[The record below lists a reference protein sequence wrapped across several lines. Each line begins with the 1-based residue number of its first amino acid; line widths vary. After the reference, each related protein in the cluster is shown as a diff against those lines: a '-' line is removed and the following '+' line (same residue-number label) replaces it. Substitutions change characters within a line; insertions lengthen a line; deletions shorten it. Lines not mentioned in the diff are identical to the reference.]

1 MAPYGPAGRRLSV
14 AVTALLL
21 TAVAQANGQACTG
34 VPSGS
39 GQFALQAGVGLTSGA
54 TSYGADFTANV
65 RGPFA
70 IAARYALTNLDAAEP
85 NGSTF
90 GGDVA
95 LELSGVDLSLCPR
108 FGIVYS
114 RASGLSTNIY
124 PGPYTTITSVSWSL
138 EVGGGKTLPVTP
150 ALFATPFAAAGLVML
165 HSEAQAKAG
174 GFTSQKYKDDDSA
187 FSAVLGLLI
196 GSRRVHAGANM
207 SFTTIK
213 DSDPLFTLGVGF
225 VF

>member
-1 MAPYGPAGRRLSV
+1 MTTLSSAV

-21 TAVAQANGQACTG
+21 TAVADAVGQACIG
-34 VPSGS
+34 VPSGD

-54 TSYGADFTANV
+54 TSYGADFAANV

-70 IAARYALTNLDAAEP
+70 VGARYALTNLDDAEP

-90 GGDVA
+90 GGRVA
-95 LELSGVDLSLCPR
+95 VEIPGAGVSLCPE

-124 PGPYTTITSVSWSL
+124 PGPYTTIATVSWSL
-138 EVGGGKTLPVTP
+138 EVGGGKTLSVTP
-150 ALFATPFAAAGLVML
+150 ALFATPFAAAGLVFL
-165 HSEAQAKAG
+165 HSEAQAKSG
-174 GFTSQKYKDDDSA
+174 GFTSSKYKDDASA

-196 GSRRVHAGANM
+196 GTRRVHAGANV
-207 SFTTIK
+207 SFTTLE
-213 DSDPLFTLGVGF
+213 DSDPLVTLGAGF

>member
-1 MAPYGPAGRRLSV
+1 MRHHRMTLLPV

-21 TAVAQANGQACTG
+21 TAVADAFGQACIG
-34 VPSGS
+34 VPSGD

-54 TSYGADFTANV
+54 TSYGADFAANV
-65 RGPFA
+65 HGPFA
-70 IAARYALTNLDAAEP
+70 VGVSYALTNLDDAEP

-90 GGDVA
+90 GSDVA
-95 LELSGVDLSLCPR
+95 FEVPGVGVSLCPA

-124 PGPYTTITSVSWSL
+124 PGPYTTVTTVSWSL
-138 EVGGGKTLPVTP
+138 EVRGGKALSVTP
-150 ALFATPFAAAGLVML
+150 ALFATPFAGAGLVFL
-165 HSEAQAKAG
+165 HSVAQAKSG
-174 GFTSQKYKDDDSA
+174 GFSTPKYKKDDSA

-196 GSRRVHAGANM
+196 GSRRVHAGANV
-207 SFTTIK
+207 SFTTIEN
-213 DSDPLFTLGVGF
+213 SDPLVTLGVGF